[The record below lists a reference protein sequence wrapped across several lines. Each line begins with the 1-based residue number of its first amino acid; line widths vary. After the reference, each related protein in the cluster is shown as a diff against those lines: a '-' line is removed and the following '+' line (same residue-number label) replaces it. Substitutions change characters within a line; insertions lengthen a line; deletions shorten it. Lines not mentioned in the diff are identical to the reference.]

1 MYFLQVDVCE
11 ALALI
16 SRWEHAL
23 HIQNPVTNQGRP
35 LRRTTKR
42 TQQAPTKIY
51 QTSLAR
57 KSIRI
62 AHIDP
67 FLQTKGFPSPEDY
80 QLGWLYFFP
89 LIPDYRPRRSTLAY
103 EILSST
109 AGPFLSSF
117 YIPCKTKAFTRI
129 FSWLSIVG
137 WVFYNFPIFF
147 VLKAFFFSS
156 HELRGFILY
165 IHTHRNSYRE
175 LSICINQKHVATCY
189 ACR

>member
-11 ALALI
+11 SSALI

-35 LRRTTKR
+35 LCSTTKR
-42 TQQAPTKIY
+42 TQQAPMKIY

-57 KSIRI
+57 KSIRV

-67 FLQTKGFPSPEDY
+67 FLQTKSFPSPEDY

-89 LIPDYRPRRSTLAY
+89 LIPDNRPRRSTVAY
-103 EILSST
+103 ETLPST

-117 YIPCKTKAFTRI
+117 YITRKTKAYTRI
-129 FSWLSIVG
+129 FSRLSIVG
-137 WVFYNFPIFF
+137 WLFYNFPIFF
-147 VLKAFFFSS
+147 VLKVFFFFFSWAKRIYPVHS
-156 HELRGFILY
+156 YTQKFIPRAEHLY
-165 IHTHRNSYRE
+165 
-175 LSICINQKHVATCY
+175 
-189 ACR
+189 